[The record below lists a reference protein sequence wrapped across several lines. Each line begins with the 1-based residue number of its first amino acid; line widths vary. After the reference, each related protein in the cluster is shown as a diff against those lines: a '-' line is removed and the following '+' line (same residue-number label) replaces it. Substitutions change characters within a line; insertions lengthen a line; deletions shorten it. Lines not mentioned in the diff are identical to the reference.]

1 MGAAVTDNRDGILSH
16 KFKIFTQVSFMKTR
30 FLLPAVLIATLLLT
44 GNLFGGSSARTGTL
58 TFSAPVYEIEDLVAE
73 LQEDGNNVL
82 VSGNV
87 KNLGHSPVK
96 GYVIVYFKNGKGV
109 VVNSVETEVNKNR
122 PFSRGK
128 TGSFEISANIESTPD
143 IQNVVI
149 EFVNK

>member
-1 MGAAVTDNRDGILSH
+1 M
-16 KFKIFTQVSFMKTR
+16 KIR
-30 FLLPAVLIATLLLT
+30 FFLPVVFIATLLLA
-44 GNLFGGSSARTGTL
+44 GNVLGGSVVRSGTL
-58 TFSAPVYEIEDLVAE
+58 SFSAPVYEIEDLVAE

-82 VSGNV
+82 VSGKI

-96 GYVIVYFKNGKGV
+96 GYVIVYFKNGKDV
-109 VVNSVETEVNKNR
+109 VVHSVEADVNKNR

-128 TGSFEISANIESTPD
+128 AGEFETSANIGNKTD